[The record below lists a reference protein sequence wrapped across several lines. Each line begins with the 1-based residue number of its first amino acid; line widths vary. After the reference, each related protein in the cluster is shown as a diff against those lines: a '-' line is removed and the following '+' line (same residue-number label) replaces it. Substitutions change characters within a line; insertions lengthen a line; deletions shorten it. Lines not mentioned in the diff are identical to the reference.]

1 MDQDEIEMIEEL
13 AAALVDSISDAIVS
27 SATES
32 AEEAVG
38 VLGADDGMEFDLPG
52 VLKDPSEG
60 GPYVMEELLTRPE
73 LKSALTNVATELL
86 RKLKTGG

>member
-13 AAALVDSISDAIVS
+13 AAALVDSISDVIVS
-27 SATES
+27 SAAES
-32 AEEAVG
+32 ADEAVS
-38 VLGADDGMEFDLPG
+38 VLGADDGMEIDLPG

-60 GPYVMEELLTRPE
+60 GEYVTEELLTRPE
-73 LKSALTNVATELL
+73 LKLALTKVATELL

>member
-52 VLKDPSEG
+52 VLKDPNEG
-60 GPYVMEELLTRPE
+60 GVYVMEELLTRPE
-73 LKSALTNVATELL
+73 LKLALTKVATELL

>member
-1 MDQDEIEMIEEL
+1 MDHDEIEMIEEL
-13 AAALVDSISDAIVS
+13 AAALVDSISDVIVS

-32 AEEAVG
+32 ADEAVS

-60 GPYVMEELLTRPE
+60 GEYVMEELLTRPE
-73 LKSALTNVATELL
+73 LKSALTKVATELL